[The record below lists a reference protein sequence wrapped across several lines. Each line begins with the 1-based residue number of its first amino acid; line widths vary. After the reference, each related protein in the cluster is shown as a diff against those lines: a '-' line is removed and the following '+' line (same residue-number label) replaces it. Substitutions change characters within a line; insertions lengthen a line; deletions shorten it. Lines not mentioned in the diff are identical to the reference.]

1 MTQSVVAGIISKDMI
16 AGVAFLPLP
25 WPVTSMTEESDDFR
39 KLMGAVLKGDGEA
52 LASLFSLYRDRLR
65 RMVELRL
72 DARLRGRVSAS
83 DILQEAYIGALQRLP
98 YYQASVDI
106 PLFVWLRSVTMQ
118 RLIDAHRRHLG
129 GQVRDA
135 SREIRL
141 GDVDVIEAGSG
152 QIAEL
157 FANTTSPSLA
167 ARRGEIM
174 AMVRDAID
182 QLDAID
188 REVLVLRH
196 FEQMSNHEAA
206 AALAIKPAAASKRYV
221 RAVERL
227 KCVLEQIPGFDGES
241 S

>member
-1 MTQSVVAGIISKDMI
+1 MNEA
-16 AGVAFLPLP
+16 
-25 WPVTSMTEESDDFR
+25 SDDFQR
-39 KLMGAVLKGDGEA
+39 KLDAVLNGDGEA
-52 LASLFSLYRDRLR
+52 LASLFSTYRDRLR

-98 YYQASVDI
+98 HYQACAEV
-106 PLFVWLRSVTMQ
+106 PLFVWLRAVTMQ
-118 RLIDAHRRHLG
+118 RLINAHRRHLG

-141 GDVDVIEAGSG
+141 GEVEAIEAGTG

-157 FANTTSPSLA
+157 IANTTSPSLA

-174 AMVRDAID
+174 AMVRDALER
-182 QLDAID
+182 LDPVD

-196 FEQMSNHEAA
+196 FEQMSNQEAA
-206 AALAIKPAAASKRYV
+206 AALEIKPAAASKRYV

-227 KCVLEQIPGFDGES
+227 RSVLEQIPDFEGGS
-241 S
+241 T

>member
-1 MTQSVVAGIISKDMI
+1 MILMTD
-16 AGVAFLPLP
+16 
-25 WPVTSMTEESDDFR
+25 ESDNFQR
-39 KLMGAVLKGDGEA
+39 LMDAVLKGDGEA
-52 LASLFSLYRDRLR
+52 LASMFSLYRDRLR

-72 DARLRGRVSAS
+72 DSRLRGRVSAS
-83 DILQEAYIGALQRLP
+83 DILQESYIGALQRLP
-98 YYQASVDI
+98 HYQASSDI
-106 PLFVWLRSVTMQ
+106 PLFVWLRAVTMQ
-118 RLIDAHRRHLG
+118 RLIDVHRRHLG

-141 GDVDVIEAGSG
+141 GEVEAMEAGTG

-157 FANTTSPSLA
+157 IANTTSPSLA

-174 AMVRDAID
+174 AVVRDALE

-206 AALAIKPAAASKRYV
+206 AALEIKPAAASKRYV

-227 KCVLEQIPGFDGES
+227 KTVLEQIPGFEGGS
-241 S
+241 T